1 LDPKRSREIT
11 EEVFEHLVELAS
23 LELDAGEAEY
33 LRRELNGQLR
43 AIAQLEAIDLPEG
56 LPATSHGVPYTEQT
70 SPALREDR
78 IEPCPDAEEIL
89 RQAPEVQERHIVVP
103 DIPVTELE

>member
-11 EEVFEHLVELAS
+11 EAVFQHLVELAS
-23 LELDAGEAEY
+23 FDLEPGEAEY

-43 AIAQLEAIDLPEG
+43 TIAQLEAIDLPEE
-56 LPATSHGVPYTEQT
+56 LPVTSHGVPYTEQT

-78 IEPCPDAEEIL
+78 PEPCPEAEEIL

-103 DIPVTELE
+103 DIPLTELE